1 MASTALTPKARLLT
15 IVDQSLPALKELVPK
30 GMSAERILRT
40 IRISINQNPKL
51 AVCYPP
57 TVIVSILR
65 AAEMGLEVQNGFGHA
80 YLVPFKNTKNNRQE
94 CQLIVGYQGW
104 VELALR
110 TGKVDD
116 VNSICVFKEDDF
128 EYQEGTDPKI
138 VHRPNLD
145 AERKKGSLTRVYS
158 RLHTV
163 SGFFRTHLMTATEIE
178 AIRQRSKAKDA
189 GPWQTDYLQMARKT
203 PVRADAKYW
212 PKTRELAMAIE
223 TEEVGEGIYEDETLG
238 IVEELTGELNEK
250 AKPAEATDEEI
261 DQQLAAQDGSHAD
274 Q

>member
-1 MASTALTPKARLLT
+1 MATNAMTPKARLLT
-15 IVDQSLPALKELVPK
+15 VIDRSLPALQELVPK
-30 GMSAERILRT
+30 GMSADRILRT
-40 IRISINQNPKL
+40 VRISINQNPAL
-51 AVCYPP
+51 ATCYPP
-57 TVIVSILR
+57 SVIVSILR

-80 YLVPFKNTKNNRQE
+80 YLVPFRNKKSNRQE

-116 VNSICVFKEDDF
+116 VNSICVFKSDEF

-145 AERKKGSLTRVYS
+145 GPRGKADLIRVYS

-163 SGFFRTHLMTATEIE
+163 TGFFRTHMMTATEIE
-178 AIRQRSKAKDA
+178 AIRARSKAKDA
-189 GPWQTDYLQMARKT
+189 GPWVTDYLQMARKT

-238 IVEELTGELNEK
+238 IIEELTGELNEQTP
-250 AKPAEATDEEI
+250 KPEPTDTEI
-261 DQQLAAQDGSHAD
+261 DAQLAAQESRHAD